1 MDERIAKLL
10 LSKQFDMMLEDNK
23 KLKRE
28 IFDLIIERNNLQRE
42 VELLKLKLN
51 EQG

>member
-28 IFDLIIERNNLQRE
+28 IFDLIIERNNLQHE
-42 VELLKLKLN
+42 VELLRLKLN
-51 EQG
+51 EKA